1 MMKKPNLAL
10 LVGGIIIG
18 FIILIILFPK
28 SIARFNPYVI
38 DNIKSATSQNG
49 SLVMKGAPF
58 PPSKV
63 NILGT
68 DSLGRD
74 ILSIIIY
81 GTRLTLQL
89 GILVVLGRLVVAL
102 PVGLSA
108 GFGSS
113 ICKSAISLFSI
124 LFSAIPALIISLLI
138 LKKTFFLGLF
148 KNQSIIAFVIVLTL
162 VGWAK
167 LAGVIRDRVENI
179 LSQPFIMGEKAIGKS
194 NFKIAT
200 QNVLPHLA
208 PELTVLLFME
218 MVLVLSIIMEIGFFG
233 AYVGN
238 LRVVSDTSGGIIT
251 AMNISYEPEWASML
265 STSIAYLSTAP
276 WMVLS
281 PAAAFFIS
289 MLGFNLFGEGLRE
302 KLQSK
307 DSKFVV
313 YFRRLFS
320 LKIFTRKTLKTVSL
334 ILSAIVIIITAQGI
348 IGYYNDKASAK
359 QESSIINWSFKDQVL
374 LGSNE
379 AKYTADNLQNS
390 LKKAGFIP
398 IKQDF
403 IQDYN
408 IDKLFSADKYD
419 FSINNSKST
428 RELILGKDFSL
439 QGYGDYTL
447 QGEIYNASSFD
458 MFNQKDYSVF
468 RNKFVIFDEEIY
480 SRNTIEG
487 FADKL
492 GKESKALGVID
503 IIGSDDKLPSA
514 NSGVHSSK
522 ALIYMTKVAA
532 GYLKESSKITIDMKS
547 RSLSGKGRNV
557 IGILPGSKKELSKE
571 AIMISMGY
579 NYLSYDKENAEK
591 KLEFAIELAKRLY
604 DSKEEQGRSIIIAFW
619 DGNLTEDYSGVKNY
633 TENSLYPLENTAVNI
648 DLTNMNVQGDT
659 LAINSQQSPITKY
672 FAWAFDHQLELNMKS
687 SGINIEKDISKES
700 VSDILVKGPDS
711 SQILY
716 YSGAVPTI
724 LIISKPE
731 KAKNK
736 NTIEANFVETLFNT
750 ITKNNY

>member
-1 MMKKPNLAL
+1 MKKPNLAL

-38 DNIKSATSQNG
+38 ENIKSATSQNG

-58 PPSKV
+58 PPSKE

-68 DSLGRD
+68 DFLGRD

-89 GILVVLGRLVVAL
+89 GILVVLGRLAIAL
-102 PVGLSA
+102 PLGLFA

-138 LKKTFFLGLF
+138 LKKTYFLGLF

-167 LAGVIRDRVENI
+167 LAGVIRERVENI

-194 NFKIAT
+194 NLKIAT

-218 MVLVLSIIMEIGFFG
+218 MALVLSIIMEIGFFG

-251 AMNISYEPEWASML
+251 AINISYEPEWASML
-265 STSIAYLSTAP
+265 STSMAYLRTAP

-281 PAAAFFIS
+281 PATAFFIS
-289 MLGFNLFGEGLRE
+289 MLGFNLLGEGLRE

-313 YFRRLFS
+313 YFRRLFA
-320 LKIFTRKTLKTVSL
+320 LKIFTRKTLKTASL
-334 ILSAIVIIITAQGI
+334 ILSVIVIIITSQGI

-359 QESSIINWSFKDQVL
+359 QEASIINWSFKDQVL

-408 IDKLFSADKYD
+408 IGKLFSADKYD
-419 FSINNSKST
+419 FSINNSKIT

-447 QGEIYNASSFD
+447 KGEIYSASSFD

-468 RNKFVIFDEEIY
+468 NNKFVIFDEEVY
-480 SRNTIEG
+480 SRNAIEE
-487 FADKL
+487 FTDKIC
-492 GKESKALGVID
+492 KESKALGVID
-503 IIGSDDKLPSA
+503 IIGSDDKLPSVI
-514 NSGVHSSK
+514 SGAPSSK
-522 ALIYMTKVAA
+522 VLIYMTKVAA
-532 GYLKESSKITIDMKS
+532 GYLKVSSKITIDMKS
-547 RSLSGKGRNV
+547 SSLSGKGRNV
-557 IGILPGSKKELSKE
+557 IGILPGSKKELSSE

-579 NYLSYDKENAEK
+579 NYLSYDKENAEI
-591 KLEFAIELAKRLY
+591 KLKFAIELAKRLY
-604 DSKEEQGRSIIIAFW
+604 DSKEKQGRSIIIAFW

-633 TENSLYPLENTAVNI
+633 TENSLYPLDSTAVNI

-659 LAINSQQSPITKY
+659 LVINSQQSPVTRY

-700 VSDILVKGPDS
+700 VSDILVQGSDS
-711 SQILY
+711 SQVLY
-716 YSGAVPTI
+716 YRGSVPTI
-724 LIISKPE
+724 LTISKPE
-731 KAKNK
+731 KATKN
-736 NTIEANFVETLFNT
+736 NTVEANFVKVLFNT